1 MGNVLDVCPVVSQV
15 KSLVQVIGGDE
26 EGARLTQENFSRQL
40 PVVSQVRSLVEV
52 ATGDVEAARETQR
65 QFGEGMSDLADGI
78 PVVGHVKGGMH
89 YAFGDCVG
97 GDCAMKAASR
107 TVGVIGGG
115 VGGFLVGGPVGA
127 VAAGVAGGVAG
138 GTAVDVMTTVID
150 SAVHREYRPA
160 GTIANVGGLIKNPDD
175 PWLWF
180 DTLGTIALD
189 GATGGV
195 VGTSLGKGIKQAA
208 RNSRKGGLR
217 GQSRMGEL
225 VKCGGRAAS
234 RGGEAKLGAIDAT
247 LIFARL
253 SLAPGGGGGGRKKN
267 PTVTEE
273 EEKAW
278 LTAAD
283 KILQKMKDK
292 KDSSVSMPTTIK
304 ELKSFLERIG
314 YKFNRNAKGSHRIY
328 KFEEKEKFRAFLKE
342 MGQGSVAYFCVAEL
356 LTVAGN
362 TPHTLEG
369 IVKQAFG
376 LARGKTADHIKYL
389 WFPN

>member
-78 PVVGHVKGGMH
+78 PVVGHVKGGIH
-89 YAFGDCVG
+89 YAFGDSVG
-97 GDCAMKAASR
+97 GACAMKAASR
-107 TVGVIGGG
+107 TAGVIGGG
-115 VGGFLVGGPVGA
+115 AGGFLVGGPVGA
-127 VAAGVAGGVAG
+127 VAGGIAGGA
-138 GTAVDVMTTVID
+138 AVDSMTTGID

-160 GTIANVGGLIKNPDD
+160 GTIANVKGLIENPDD
-175 PWLWF
+175 PWMWF
-180 DTLGTIALD
+180 DTLGTIVLD
-189 GATGGV
+189 GVTGGV

-208 RNSRKGGLR
+208 RNSKKGGLR
-217 GQSRMGEL
+217 GPSRTGDL
-225 VKCGGRAAS
+225 VKRGGRAAR
-234 RGGEAKLGAIDAT
+234 RGGEAKSSVMNAT
-247 LIFARL
+247 LIVARL
-253 SLAPGGGGGGRKKN
+253 SLAPGGGGGGGRKKN

-304 ELKSFLERIG
+304 ELKSFLEHIG

-328 KFEEKEKFRAFLKE
+328 KFEKEEKFRDFLKE
-342 MGQGSVAYFCVAEL
+342 MGQGSVAYFSVAEE